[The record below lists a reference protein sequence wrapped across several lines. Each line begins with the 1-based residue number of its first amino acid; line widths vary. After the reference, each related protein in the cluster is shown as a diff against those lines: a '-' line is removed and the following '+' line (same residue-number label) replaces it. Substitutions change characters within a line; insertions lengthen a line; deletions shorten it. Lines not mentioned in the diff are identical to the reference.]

1 MTSKILGMRSELSDK
16 QSLAALLASTP
27 HAEEIARFA
36 SSVRTQTPPEHRA
49 FYDSDT
55 ATASYVTVWRGRI
68 VCLVALAVSEKQAQ
82 AIDDKMKTIGVTAW
96 MSLPVFQD
104 AVEYALDTS
113 VNAGQPKHT
122 YLAQWSISCR

>member
-16 QSLAALLASTP
+16 QSLASLLALTP
-27 HAEEIARFA
+27 HAEEIGRFA
-36 SSVRTQTPPEHRA
+36 AAVRVEKSPDHRA

-68 VCLVALAVSEKQAQ
+68 VCLVVLAVSEKQAK

-122 YLAQWSISCR
+122 YLAQWT

>member
-1 MTSKILGMRSELSDK
+1 MTSKILGMRSELNDK
-16 QSLAALLASTP
+16 QSLASLLALTP
-27 HAEEIARFA
+27 HSEEIGRFA
-36 SSVRTQTPPEHRA
+36 NSVRVATAPDHRA
-49 FYDSDT
+49 FYDSQT

-68 VCLVALAVSEKQAQ
+68 VCLVVLAVSEKQAQ

-104 AVEYALDTS
+104 AVEYSLDTS

-122 YLAQWSISCR
+122 YLAQWT